1 MAVVEVRQPTL
12 GGAGRGWGPAAN
24 TGLGWPWLR
33 SGSQHLARMAVVEV
47 RRQEEARRRRRRRR
61 RRKEEA
67 AALIKSNNP
76 HLAGGEKN
84 GYPKNFGVLYCE
96 GGLLLHF
103 GKMAYFILYGFINA
117 I

>member
-61 RRKEEA
+61 RKEEA

-76 HLAGGEKN
+76 HLAGGEQ
-84 GYPKNFGVLYCE
+84 YCE
-96 GGLLLHF
+96 
-103 GKMAYFILYGFINA
+103 A
-117 I
+117 IALRITMSEGYIRCPGSERWAESNPPDNELGQ

>member
-61 RRKEEA
+61 RKEEA

-76 HLAGGEKN
+76 HRAGGEKQIPTN
-84 GYPKNFGVLYCE
+84 WCSLAKLATT
-96 GGLLLHF
+96 GLTRVYIMDPDRWGL
-103 GKMAYFILYGFINA
+103 
-117 I
+117 

>member
-1 MAVVEVRQPTL
+1 MVEVRQPTL

-61 RRKEEA
+61 RKEEA

-76 HLAGGEKN
+76 HLAGGEKI
-84 GYPKNFGVLYCE
+84 NFSGVLPPYT
-96 GGLLLHF
+96 HH
-103 GKMAYFILYGFINA
+103 
-117 I
+117 